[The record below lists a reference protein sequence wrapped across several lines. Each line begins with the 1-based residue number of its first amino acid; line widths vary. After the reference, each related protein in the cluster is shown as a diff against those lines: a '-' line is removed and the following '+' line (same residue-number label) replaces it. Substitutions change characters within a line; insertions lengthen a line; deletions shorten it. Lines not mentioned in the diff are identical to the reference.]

1 MVFLTVCYLWY
12 NNKMNFLGW
21 KSSTRVSRH
30 SQIECYKK
38 VRLSKIKIYFDR
50 FPTWGVG
57 EWRRFHWIW
66 DFHEFRSFLGKCVG
80 FKRKMERNV
89 LKTYLLLCFF
99 FFTGSYYEKLR
110 VSQPNEFD
118 TMLVF
123 DSHRITKFFNI
134 EYNFRD
140 PSTMLFAKLLF
151 KDRVLKGREL
161 WGAFL
166 TADGK
171 YLSPTKL
178 LSHFISSVRKAVK
191 LLARDKRHRV
201 SNVRQNGPAVTLK
214 IDEKIEFDLVLGIE
228 ILEWPRCA
236 SGWGNF
242 SSKGSWP
249 TKHQVEEIKISQP
262 KCYLV
267 AKPCDA
273 KRSLDSRVFWRIS
286 FSEAE
291 KKLLLPSDSDKKY
304 FKIVKAIF
312 QAKKEELKP
321 LTSFH
326 LKNAFLLHRC
336 EKPDKSNLARSVLE
350 FIQNLIQRM
359 RKGLLPH
366 FFVSRVNLLA
376 TISQDDR
383 LKIARR
389 LENYLVHLVK
399 RPNCF
404 LPSLNP

>member
-1 MVFLTVCYLWY
+1 
-12 NNKMNFLGW
+12 
-21 KSSTRVSRH
+21 
-30 SQIECYKK
+30 
-38 VRLSKIKIYFDR
+38 
-50 FPTWGVG
+50 
-57 EWRRFHWIW
+57 
-66 DFHEFRSFLGKCVG
+66 
-80 FKRKMERNV
+80 MERNV
-89 LKTYLLLCFF
+89 LKTYLLLYFF
-99 FFTGSYYEKLR
+99 FFFLTGSYYEKLR

-151 KDRVLKGREL
+151 KDHILKGREL

-178 LSHFISSVRKAVK
+178 LRHFFSSVCKAVK
-191 LLARDKRHRV
+191 LLARDQRHRV

-214 IDEKIEFDLVLGIE
+214 IDEKIEFDLVLSIE

-249 TKHQVEEIKISQP
+249 TKHQVEEIRISQP

-273 KRSLDSRVFWRIS
+273 ERSLDSRVFWRIS

-304 FKIVKAIF
+304 YKIVKAIF
-312 QAKKEELKP
+312 QAKKEELRP

-336 EKPDKSNLARSVLE
+336 EKPDKSDLARSVLE

-366 FFVSRVNLLA
+366 FFVSHVNLLA